1 MSDRIQKQLDFIVEL
16 DKMKSIFRHPILTD
30 RSRRENDAEHSFHI
44 ATMAIILKEHSVYPD
59 VDLTRVMKM
68 LLVHDLV
75 EIDAGDTFAYDDL
88 GNESKQLRESRAAER
103 IYGLLPADQGS
114 ELMALWREF
123 DAAATHDAKFAAA
136 LDRLQPMLNN
146 LHTDGHTWRENGV
159 TLEKVR
165 SRAEPIREAIPVV
178 YEAVWPQIEGM
189 IRSILGA
196 GA

>member
-16 DKMKSIFRHPILTD
+16 DKMKSIFRHTILTD

-165 SRAEPIREAIPVV
+165 SRAEPIREAIPAV